1 MSRANPRRSRLGKGR
16 RARSPQAALLAFL
29 LLPAPCLT
37 AGEGAALDAAGPDG
51 RPGTDRLETSRLF
64 YTADERRT
72 GRVAGRVERLVDGD
86 RDGDEVPVRT
96 DDGAVDERQSDVV
109 GEPSPAAEAG
119 EVGAAA
125 DVPGP
130 AAKTGSAAVRFQ
142 AMLQIGER
150 VRVVVGDRPC
160 RDDGRGA
167 SLVCDGLSERVVA
180 LRLDVGNRTL
190 VATFDDGHRR
200 SFPVGSAIRR

>member
-1 MSRANPRRSRLGKGR
+1 MSRANPRRSRFGKGR

-29 LLPAPCLT
+29 LLPAPCLA
-37 AGEGAALDAAGPDG
+37 AGESAAPDAAGQDG

-72 GRVAGRVERLVDGD
+72 GRVEGLVDGD

-160 RDDGRGA
+160 RDAGGGE
-167 SLVCDGLSERVVA
+167 SLVCDGLPESVVA
-180 LRLDVGNRTL
+180 LGLDVVNRTL
-190 VATFDDGHRR
+190 VATFDDGHQR